1 MAEKEKIFTKGN
13 IITMAICIAV
23 SLLVSLVLFF
33 VSNTNLLINNS
44 SFKVD
49 SFTLNAE
56 TTDYTYSDNYT
67 NYDGEGII
75 TCWDKNN
82 SYYVLIEVTDKAN
95 NETHYTTSLVSNG
108 EGEIHTYD
116 TTASKEINK
125 PDYKFKIVGF
135 IPFEK

>member
-1 MAEKEKIFTKGN
+1 MTEKEKIFTKGN
-13 IITMAICIAV
+13 IITMSICIAV

-108 EGEIHTYD
+108 EGKIHTYD

-125 PDYKFKIVGF
+125 PDYKFKVVGF